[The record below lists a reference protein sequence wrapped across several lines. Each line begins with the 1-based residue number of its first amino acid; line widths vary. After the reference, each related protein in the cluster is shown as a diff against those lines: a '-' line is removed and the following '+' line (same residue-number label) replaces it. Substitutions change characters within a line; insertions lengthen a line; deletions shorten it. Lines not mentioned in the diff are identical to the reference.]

1 MTGRVGVPGLALPM
15 VTAATRLDYLSRR
28 DNATA
33 SSRRRAPAPTHS
45 WTAHLRG
52 EVDPL
57 DQEESLELLDLG
69 VVLARRAYD
78 AQHLGIRAALR
89 TGASWARIGE
99 SLGTTPLNAWNRHQR
114 WIEEQVELFEAS
126 RGRDGLDD
134 AGAMEALRLAGDRP
148 IGLGY
153 VRRAGD
159 ADPGS

>member
-15 VTAATRLDYLSRR
+15 VTAVTRLDYLSRR
-28 DNATA
+28 DNASAT
-33 SSRRRAPAPTHS
+33 RRPRAAGSTHS

-52 EVDPL
+52 EVESL
-57 DQEESLELLDLG
+57 DLEESLELLDLG
-69 VVLARRAYD
+69 VVVARRAYD

-89 TGASWARIGE
+89 AGASWARIGE

-134 AGAMEALRLAGDRP
+134 AGAMEALALAGERP
-148 IGLGY
+148 VGLGY
-153 VRRAGD
+153 VRPLGD
-159 ADPGS
+159 VDDG